1 MPGILKRVGS
11 GLASRPT
18 FERDITRTIS
28 PEGIATAPGLAQIQ
42 APSIGPGGEVLPGTN
57 TQELSLGGGGVVQP
71 PPEETRTDR
80 VQVKGAPHSLTF
92 LADFLTGFGGGP
104 QAALQ
109 QQAQRRQG
117 VNQIFD
123 QEQANADLLLQRQRQ
138 GFQRDLG
145 LRRLGISERD
155 IALREQNA
163 ARPKISTF
171 QSRDGRRLLTVNT
184 QTGELINSLNVSE
197 ELSPQ
202 VIADFISN
210 FENSLGSPLNP
221 NEQGIISAA
230 GQSAL
235 QNGDLGVVASAL
247 DGIASGR
254 EGLRRSRVLSKDV
267 GKRQLFSD
275 QRKIEREQ
283 AKNDRFAVQAERQ
296 AILRENSAIRKQ
308 INTLQRDLFRKD
320 IRNVKAAEKEII
332 RLKGVLGTNEVQVE
346 ELDKELRQLSGKK
359 SFSKQGTQ
367 PEPGTSGTKRL
378 GRSNNAQPRTA
389 EELLRKVRGNR

>member
-1 MPGILKRVGS
+1 MPEKIGRA
-11 GLASRPT
+11 LASRPM
-18 FERDITRTIS
+18 FERNITRTIS
-28 PEGIATAPGLAQIQ
+28 PEGVASAPGAAQIR
-42 APSIGPGGEVLPGTN
+42 APNISPTGEILPGTN
-57 TQELSLGGGGVVQP
+57 PQELQLGSGGFVQP

-80 VQVKGAPHSLTF
+80 VQVRGAPRGLTF

-145 LRRLGISERD
+145 LKRLGISERD
-155 IALREQNA
+155 IALRERNA
-163 ARPKISTF
+163 TRPKISTF

-197 ELSPQ
+197 PLSPQ
-202 VIADFISN
+202 VVADFISN
-210 FENSLGSPLNP
+210 FENALGSPLNP
-221 NEQGIISAA
+221 NEQAAISVA

-235 QNGDLGVVASAL
+235 QNGDLATVASAL

-267 GKRQLFSD
+267 GKRQLFAD

-283 AKNDRFAVQAERQ
+283 AKNDRLAVQAERQ
-296 AILRENSAIRKQ
+296 AILKENSAIRKQ
-308 INTLQRDLFRKD
+308 INTLSRDLFRGDVRGGRKD
-320 IRNVKAAEKEII
+320 DVKKEIT
-332 RLKGVLGTNEVQVE
+332 RLKGVLAFNESQVE
-346 ELDKELRQLSGKK
+346 ELETELRQQSGKK
-359 SFSKQGTQ
+359 SFSKPGTS
-367 PEPGTSGTKRL
+367 GTSGTKRL

-389 EELLRKVRGNR
+389 EEFLRERRGNR

>member
-1 MPGILKRVGS
+1 MPDNIGRA
-11 GLASRPT
+11 LASRPT
-18 FERDITRTIS
+18 FSRDVTRTIS
-28 PEGIATAPGLAQIQ
+28 PEGLANAPGAAQIQ
-42 APSIGPGGEVLPGTN
+42 APNISSSGEVLPGTN

-80 VQVKGAPHSLTF
+80 VQVQGAPRGLTF

-104 QAALQ
+104 GAALQ

-117 VNQIFD
+117 VNQIFN
-123 QEQANADLLLQRQRQ
+123 QEQANAELLLQRQRQ

-155 IALREQNA
+155 ISLREQRF

-197 ELSPQ
+197 PLSPQ
-202 VIADFISN
+202 VVADFISN
-210 FENSLGSPLNP
+210 FENALGSPLNP
-221 NEQGIISAA
+221 NEQAAISVA

-235 QNGDLGVVASAL
+235 QNGDLEVVASAL
-247 DGIASGR
+247 DGIAAGR

-308 INTLQRDLFRKD
+308 INTLSRDLFRGD
-320 IRNVKAAEKEII
+320 IRRGQKDKAKEQID
-332 RLKGVLGTNEVQVE
+332 RLKVLLLTNEVQVE

-359 SFSKQGTQ
+359 SLLKRSAQ
-367 PEPGTSGTKRL
+367 PELGKKRL
-378 GRSNNAQPRTA
+378 GKINTDKPSTA
-389 EELLRKVRGNR
+389 EDFLRKRRGIR

>member
-1 MPGILKRVGS
+1 MPDNIGRA
-11 GLASRPT
+11 LASRPT
-18 FERDITRTIS
+18 FSRDVTRTIS
-28 PEGIATAPGLAQIQ
+28 PEGLANAPGAAQIQ
-42 APSIGPGGEVLPGTN
+42 APNISSSGEVLPGTN

-80 VQVKGAPHSLTF
+80 VQVQGAPRGLTF

-104 QAALQ
+104 GAALQ

-117 VNQIFD
+117 VNQIFN
-123 QEQANADLLLQRQRQ
+123 QEQANADRLLQRQRQ

-155 IALREQNA
+155 ISLRERNA
-163 ARPKISTF
+163 TRPKISTF

-197 ELSPQ
+197 PLSPQ
-202 VIADFISN
+202 VVADFISN
-210 FENSLGSPLNP
+210 FENALGSPLNP
-221 NEQGIISAA
+221 NEQAAISVA

-235 QNGDLGVVASAL
+235 QNGDLEVVASAL
-247 DGIASGR
+247 DGIAAGR

-308 INTLQRDLFRKD
+308 INTLSRDLFRGD
-320 IRNVKAAEKEII
+320 IRRGQKDKAKEQID
-332 RLKGVLGTNEVQVE
+332 RLKVLLLTNEVQVE

-359 SFSKQGTQ
+359 SLLKRSAQ
-367 PEPGTSGTKRL
+367 PELGKKRL
-378 GRSNNAQPRTA
+378 GKINTDKPSTA
-389 EELLRKVRGNR
+389 EDFLRKRRGN